1 MTDQQRGATAALGHA
16 AKTPNLDRFRRG
28 ATAFSNAFAPSPHC
42 CPSRAT
48 FFTGLYPSQHGVWNN
63 VHVPNALARGLLP
76 GIRLWSEDFAQAG
89 YRMDWNG
96 KWHVSGERGPQE
108 YGFRVH
114 SITSDAEPEPR
125 PAESTW
131 RLYEEVARAPRP
143 DARSPGEIL
152 REGWPVYTH
161 YGVENNP
168 CGDGDTVDS
177 AIDVIRRRDGRT
189 PWVHYI
195 GTVGPHDPYKVP
207 AEFLDLYDPADIVLP
222 PSFDD
227 RMEDKPALYRR
238 TRSTFDQL
246 GEAEHRE
253 AIRHYLA
260 FCTYEDHLFGRVLDA
275 LEASGQA
282 QNTIVVYV
290 SDHGDYLAEHG
301 LWCKGLPCFRGAYE
315 VPLLIRAP
323 GHDGGAGREVDA
335 MVSLADI
342 APTLLDLAGIDPG
355 RPFAGRSL
363 VPFLDGVTPPDWRDA
378 LFTQTNGNELYGIQR
393 SITTRDWKLVY
404 NGFDFD
410 ELYRLADDPHETVN
424 LAGDP
429 SLVGVRRS
437 LYRRLWEF
445 AHETGDNAKCGY
457 IMVGLAEFGPA
468 LAFETPCTS

>member
-1 MTDQQRGATAALGHA
+1 MTDQQRGATVAAHHP
-16 AKTPNLDRFRRG
+16 AKTPNLDRFRKG
-28 ATAFSNAFAPSPHC
+28 ATAFSNAHAPSPHC
-42 CPSRAT
+42 CPARAT

-63 VHVPNALARGLLP
+63 VLTPNTLSRGLLP
-76 GIRLWSEDFAQAG
+76 GTRLWSEDFAQAG
-89 YRMDWNG
+89 YGLDWNG
-96 KWHVSGERGPQE
+96 KWHVSAEQGPQE
-108 YGFRVH
+108 FGFRVH
-114 SITSDAEPEPR
+114 SITSDAEPRMR
-125 PAESTW
+125 PPESFW
-131 RLYEEVARAPRP
+131 GLYEKLARTPQPSTRAP
-143 DARSPGEIL
+143 AAIV
-152 REGWPVYTH
+152 REGWPAYSH
-161 YGVENNP
+161 YGVKDNP
-168 CGDGDTVDS
+168 FGDGDTVDS

-238 TRSTFDQL
+238 TRSIFDQL

-275 LEASGQA
+275 LEESGQA

-290 SDHGDYLAEHG
+290 SDHGDYLADHG

-363 VPFLDGVTPPDWRDA
+363 VPFLDGVTPVDWRDA

-393 SITTRDWKLVY
+393 SVTTRDWKLVY

-410 ELYRLADDPHETVN
+410 ELYHLAEDPHETVN
-424 LAGDP
+424 LARDP
-429 SLVGVRRS
+429 ALTTVRRD

-445 AHETGDNAKCGY
+445 AHETSDNAKNNY

-468 LAFETPCTS
+468 LAFENSVPE